1 MADPTLMTAD
11 DPAVS
16 QQTAKPVYGLFLV
29 DADGIPQIVLEP
41 DSFIGYSYSNESRIS
56 QYPQEAGAFQQYNK
70 VDTPFDTR
78 VTMTKGG
85 KTSEVALFIQKAESL
100 VHATDLNLYTL
111 ITPERTY
118 NSVNISK
125 VSHDHKPGHGASMV
139 TVDLHLL
146 EIRVTATALYA
157 NTASPTN
164 SGNLS
169 QSKQPSSSDPK
180 QAGTVQPAPAPTP
193 AVTAVMDA
201 ITKAEI
207 AQNHAQMTH

>member
-11 DPAVS
+11 DASVS
-16 QQTAKPVYGLFLV
+16 QQTAKPIYGLFLV

-70 VDTPFDTR
+70 VDTPFDVR
-78 VTMTKGG
+78 VTMTRGG
-85 KTSEVALFIQKAESL
+85 KTSEVALFIEKAESL
-100 VHATDLNLYTL
+100 VKATDLIQYTL

-118 NSVNISK
+118 NSVNVSK
-125 VSHDHKPGHGASMV
+125 VSHDHKPGHGANMV
-139 TVDLHLL
+139 TVDIHLL
-146 EIRVTATALYA
+146 EIRVTATAIYA

-180 QAGTVQPAPAPTP
+180 QAGTVQPAPAPAP

-201 ITKAEI
+201 IAKAEV